1 MTKVAGTRD
10 FRTQPLFKRVAVAH
24 FLTCTKAEIEP
35 YPTPRHRNAATHGR
49 GRGANEVVLESQ
61 HERELTCVATF
72 SRAVGRKGAD
82 VQPGGRTVKI
92 NVSALLSAAARVA
105 EAFRC
110 K

>member
-1 MTKVAGTRD
+1 MTEIAGTRD
-10 FRTQPLFKRVAVAH
+10 FRTQPLFKRVAMAH

-35 YPTPRHRNAATHGR
+35 YPTPQRRNAATH

-82 VQPGGRTVKI
+82 VQPRGRTVKI
-92 NVSALLSAAARVA
+92 SVHTLLSAAARVA
-105 EAFRC
+105 EALRC